1 MTDSSIPDTFASHY
15 ADGLQ
20 MSTGKTRKAIS
31 REARDYAG
39 QMCPEG
45 EAALIAWSMCG
56 GLGGKQPGRSPVSH
70 MERMG
75 QRIGAAMGKV
85 AVRFWRE
92 SDVPNR
98 SNGHPR
104 VINPL
109 GKYTTIAAAYM
120 AWIADND
127 YVPDDV
133 TIAHFA
139 GCTRSNIAGIRR
151 RSADQGYELF
161 AHECGW
167 YVAKRPAPVVGV
179 VPVVHE
185 LPPWAAPEL
194 RSTLNGGTMPA
205 NTPAD
210 DKAAKIAQIAK
221 LLAEIL

>member
-45 EAALIAWSMCG
+45 EAALIAWSKCG
-56 GLGGKQPGRSPVSH
+56 NLGKGQPGHSPVSH
-70 MERMG
+70 TERMG
-75 QRIGAAMGKV
+75 QRVSAAMGKV

-104 VINPL
+104 VINPV

-151 RSADQGYELF
+151 RSADQGYELTV
-161 AHECGW
+161 HECGW
-167 YVAKRPAPVVGV
+167 YVAKRPAPVVEV
-179 VPVVHE
+179 APVVVE
-185 LPPWAAPEL
+185 QVAPVPALLALNGNGAAP
-194 RSTLNGGTMPA
+194 
-205 NTPAD
+205 TPAD